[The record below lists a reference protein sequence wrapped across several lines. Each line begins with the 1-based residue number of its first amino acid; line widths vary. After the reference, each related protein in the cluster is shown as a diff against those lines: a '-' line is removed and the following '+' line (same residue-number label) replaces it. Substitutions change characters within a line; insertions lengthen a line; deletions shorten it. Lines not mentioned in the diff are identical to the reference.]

1 MTLLAVCVSLW
12 LIRSLWPHENQCSKL
27 SAMAI
32 KDALLTDYDHEMGT
46 TRKLLERLPDDKL
59 SWKPHARSMS
69 IGGLATHLIN
79 IPNWAGTIL
88 NEPFFD
94 LAGAP
99 PNQPEKTS
107 RAEILAS
114 FDETRAR
121 TRAWMDKTDAEYQ
134 SAWTLKRGGQQIFSV
149 PRVAAF
155 RSFVLHHVIHHR
167 GQLSVYLRLNDI
179 PVPAIYGPSADEG

>member
-1 MTLLAVCVSLW
+1 
-12 LIRSLWPHENQCSKL
+12 
-27 SAMAI
+27 MAI

-99 PNQPEKTS
+99 SNQPEKTS

-179 PVPAIYGPSADEG
+179 PVPAIYGPSADENW